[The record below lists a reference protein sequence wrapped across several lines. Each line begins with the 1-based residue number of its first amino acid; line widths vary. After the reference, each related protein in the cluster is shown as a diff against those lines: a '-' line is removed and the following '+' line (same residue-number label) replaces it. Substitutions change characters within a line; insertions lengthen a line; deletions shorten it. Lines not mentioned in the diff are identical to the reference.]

1 MKFAI
6 LAVVVAVFSS
16 QAFGQMDWG
25 KYFQQQPYQQQAYQ
39 QQSYQQQAYPQQ
51 AYQQQPNLINNF
63 AANMDPQLVAE
74 ATDLL
79 LKTVR
84 RTNELIDN
92 LPPMTETAAQM
103 ADLWSIAYPQLANLL
118 AKAGA

>member
-51 AYQQQPNLINNF
+51 AYPQQAYQQQPDLINNF
-63 AANMDPQLVAE
+63 VANLDPELVAE

-84 RTNELIDN
+84 RTNEFIDN
-92 LPPMTETAAQM
+92 LPSSTETAAQM
-103 ADLWSIAYPQLANLL
+103 ADLWAI
-118 AKAGA
+118 